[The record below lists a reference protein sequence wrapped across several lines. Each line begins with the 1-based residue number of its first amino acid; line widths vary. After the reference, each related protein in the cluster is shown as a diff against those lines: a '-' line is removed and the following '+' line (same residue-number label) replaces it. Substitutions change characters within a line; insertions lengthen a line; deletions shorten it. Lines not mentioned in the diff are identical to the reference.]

1 MIKLVVMQAGQ
12 PEREVESPGDSVTIG
27 RLATC
32 DIVVDE
38 PYVSKQHARILR
50 GLVVVDL
57 GSSNGTFLS
66 GTKLTEP
73 TLLEGG
79 DTLTIG
85 KEGVL
90 VRVVAGPGT
99 ETARVS
105 DAESELE
112 TLRSRYT
119 LLELEAAKLRRELSQ
134 ARDTG
139 ERDAELG
146 RLRGEN
152 HSLKE
157 RLESVKKTLEER
169 ESEDGGSVQARLAME
184 RMQDAQALSEKL
196 QREVDALKARVEV
209 QDRELGQVA
218 EAAAAQAPD
227 AARAEFDRAL
237 AAREAEI
244 AKLREGL
251 QRAEQ
256 SARAQREQ
264 TETIRSLRK
273 ELEELREK
281 AGLARPEVD
290 ELLALCQAEKSE
302 LEAKVA
308 ELEGRVASAAPV
320 PGQQVSDL
328 FFKLQSENNEL
339 RRRLVE
345 LEKKGPRKAGAAG
358 ESLSRQVKELMEAR
372 LKIATL
378 ESELARARGA
388 SAPPAKP
395 VPAVAARPAAA
406 ASAGVAAVL
415 QRVVDQDV
423 EGERPIL
430 KGAADEFLVLEALR
444 FLRRVER
451 VVTRMAGGF
460 VQLFQ
465 AHTMLPGME
474 GNFRALTGQILL
486 DPSDQ
491 GPRGELV
498 EYLEALGRW
507 LVASLGA
514 HRKAAVRFAQKL
526 KDDLS
531 ERALLAQAPVPVGKR
546 VLAQTR
552 SVLWLRACDYLAAL
566 SPDTIDERL
575 EKLAREM
582 AQEILA
588 GESGR
593 A

>member
-12 PEREVESPGDSVTIG
+12 PERELELPGDLATIG

-32 DIVVDE
+32 DVVVDE
-38 PYVSKQHARILR
+38 PFVSKQHVRILR

-57 GSSNGTFLS
+57 GSSNGTFLA
-66 GTKLTEP
+66 GAKLTEP

-79 DTLTIG
+79 ETLTIG
-85 KEGVL
+85 KEGAM
-90 VRVVAGPGT
+90 VRVESSPGAD
-99 ETARVS
+99 TARVS

-152 HSLKE
+152 QSLKE
-157 RLESVKKTLEER
+157 RLDSLKDTLEER
-169 ESEDGGSVQARLAME
+169 ESADGASVQARLAME
-184 RMQDAQALSEKL
+184 RMHDAQAQSQKL
-196 QREVDALKARVEV
+196 QGEIDALEAKVEA
-209 QDRELGQVA
+209 QDQELAQAA
-218 EAAAAQAPD
+218 EAAAAEIPD
-227 AARAEFDRAL
+227 AVRAELERKL
-237 AAREAEI
+237 AAREAEMV
-244 AKLREGL
+244 KLREGL

-256 SARAQREQ
+256 SARVQREQ
-264 TETIRSLRK
+264 TETIRSLRM

-290 ELLALCQAEKSE
+290 DQLALCQAEKSE

-308 ELEGRVASAAPV
+308 ELEGRVESAAPV
-320 PGQQVSDL
+320 AGQQVSDL

-339 RRRLVE
+339 RRRLAE

-358 ESLSRQVKELMEAR
+358 ESLSRQIKELMEAR
-372 LKIATL
+372 LKIAAL

-388 SAPPAKP
+388 AAPPAKP
-395 VPAVAARPAAA
+395 VPAVAPRPVAGT
-406 ASAGVAAVL
+406 SAGAAAVL
-415 QRVVDQDV
+415 QRVVDEDI
-423 EGERPIL
+423 EGERPML

-465 AHTMLPGME
+465 AQTMLPGVE

-507 LVASLGA
+507 LVAALGA
-514 HRKAAVRFAQKL
+514 HRKAAVRFAMQL

-546 VLAQTR
+546 MLAQTR
-552 SVLWLRACDYLAAL
+552 SVLWLRACDHLAAL